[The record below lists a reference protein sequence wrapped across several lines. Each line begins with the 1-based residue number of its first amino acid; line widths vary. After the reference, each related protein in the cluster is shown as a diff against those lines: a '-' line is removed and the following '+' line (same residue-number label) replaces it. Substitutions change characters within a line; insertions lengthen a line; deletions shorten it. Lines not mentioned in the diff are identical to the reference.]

1 MVGKVFISG
10 LIGSIEDE
18 KGLELIDVIQQV
30 KSQPDST
37 SYDVYFTETPGGRVD
52 VGDDIYNYLYS
63 LNQTKPVTTIAK
75 GLCASIST
83 KIFMAGG
90 RRVIYEDCEF
100 MIHLPM
106 LSANYLNSNELE
118 EATEEM
124 KQLDKEMV
132 DFYSKTTGTEKEAIY
147 PLMRNETYLT
157 ADEAVLLG
165 FATEKRQALQAVAY
179 INNTKTKTEMAD
191 FTLNQEDKSWLEKQF
206 DKISKMF
213 PSKKVNLIL
222 QDENGVEIN
231 FPDLEDTATPS
242 VGDMATVDGV
252 PAEGSYIM
260 PSLGN
265 ITAVFVAGELTEIIE
280 PSEDDSEEMTELKI
294 ENERLKSELEAA
306 NKSNKEMEGKFSTL
320 ETQFLNFK
328 TETVSKFELDTV
340 TKKPT
345 EKEFVKASHAKTA
358 LQKLRDKRSK
368 K

>member
-132 DFYSKTTGTEKEAIY
+132 DFYSKTTGTEKEE
-147 PLMRNETYLT
+147 PGGT
-157 ADEAVLLG
+157 A
-165 FATEKRQALQAVAY
+165 
-179 INNTKTKTEMAD
+179 
-191 FTLNQEDKSWLEKQF
+191 
-206 DKISKMF
+206 
-213 PSKKVNLIL
+213 
-222 QDENGVEIN
+222 
-231 FPDLEDTATPS
+231 
-242 VGDMATVDGV
+242 
-252 PAEGSYIM
+252 
-260 PSLGN
+260 
-265 ITAVFVAGELTEIIE
+265 
-280 PSEDDSEEMTELKI
+280 
-294 ENERLKSELEAA
+294 
-306 NKSNKEMEGKFSTL
+306 
-320 ETQFLNFK
+320 
-328 TETVSKFELDTV
+328 
-340 TKKPT
+340 
-345 EKEFVKASHAKTA
+345 
-358 LQKLRDKRSK
+358 
-368 K
+368 